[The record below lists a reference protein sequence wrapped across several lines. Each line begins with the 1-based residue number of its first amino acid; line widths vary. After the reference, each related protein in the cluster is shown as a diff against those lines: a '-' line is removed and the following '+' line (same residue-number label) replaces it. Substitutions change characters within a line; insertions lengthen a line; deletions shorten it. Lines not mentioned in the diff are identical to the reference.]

1 RVADA
6 GCRAENEKHDYEPGH
21 SEQLAEAPT
30 QQPANDERRNHLR
43 CETEGDPERG
53 SRRGFRARGL
63 TPADLIELLPQLVE
77 IAMFRVGHG
86 APVLRNKFCVATVL
100 GSR

>member
-1 RVADA
+1 MSAEIISVAKRKAIPREVGGA
-6 GCRAENEKHDYEPGH
+6 G
-21 SEQLAEAPT
+21 
-30 QQPANDERRNHLR
+30 
-43 CETEGDPERG
+43 
-53 SRRGFRARGL
+53 FARGL

-100 GSR
+100 GSRSPRLLKARGP